1 MFNLGFTE
9 LLLLAII
16 GLVVI
21 GPERMP
27 EVARQIGRWVG
38 AAKRTT
44 QQFQRQLETEVKLQE
59 LNKKIIEETQDIEKR
74 FAEHQPEPSQ
84 SEADS
89 QIASDRSETPKS

>member
-1 MFNLGFTE
+1 MFDIGFAE
-9 LLLLAII
+9 LMLLTIL

-44 QQFQRQLETEVKLQE
+44 QQFQRQLETEVKLDE
-59 LNKKIIEETQDIEKR
+59 LNRQIMTESQAMEKQ
-74 FAEHQPEPSQ
+74 FAQHQPDTPEPEPQASSQ
-84 SEADS
+84 PDEPTKGQS
-89 QIASDRSETPKS
+89 